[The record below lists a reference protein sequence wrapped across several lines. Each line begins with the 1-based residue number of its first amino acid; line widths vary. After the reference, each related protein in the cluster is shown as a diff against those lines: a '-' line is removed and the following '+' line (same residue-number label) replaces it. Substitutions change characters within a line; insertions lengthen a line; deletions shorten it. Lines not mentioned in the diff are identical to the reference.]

1 MTDKSSPK
9 SARTKRERAQRRWAV
24 EAAASRAAL
33 SHRLARAA
41 QFLSTAMAALLLVGI
56 AAGLTAGR
64 PELLRRAAA
73 CKSFPLRVD
82 FNWPSL
88 AASAQLAP
96 GQPNTWLNAKT
107 RAELGH
113 LVLTIVSPDPF
124 DSLSLLKAQRSLMET
139 GWFSS
144 PCRLQRGADGLVTV
158 RGNWRIPS
166 AAVRCADVDHLV
178 ASRGELLDFVC
189 DPDASGL
196 KIVLGPHMDPPECGH
211 PWIGGD
217 VQAGLSLLDYLR
229 GAPGYDQVYAVDVSE
244 FSTRKRLVLITDER
258 NRVLWGGRPGEF
270 NPGQARD
277 EIKRQRLG
285 RLFRENGR
293 IDAGMDFLDISLAS
307 GY

>member
-1 MTDKSSPK
+1 MAAKLK
-9 SARTKRERAQRRWAV
+9 TKPGSESRSRR
-24 EAAASRAAL
+24 SNRDRKAAL
-33 SHRLARAA
+33 EGLTRRLARGTHVISSV
-41 QFLSTAMAALLLVGI
+41 LSALLLLGV

-64 PELLRRAAA
+64 PELVRRAGVVKAH
-73 CKSFPLRVD
+73 PLRIE
-82 FNWPSL
+82 FNWPPL
-88 AASAQLAP
+88 AGTVQLPP

-107 RAELGH
+107 RAELEH
-113 LVLTIVSPDPF
+113 LVRTTVSPDPF
-124 DSLSLLKAQRSLMET
+124 DSRSLLKAQRALMET
-139 GWFSS
+139 GWFAS
-144 PCRLQRGADGLVTV
+144 PCRLERAADGLLRV
-158 RGNWRIPS
+158 RCNWRIPA

-178 ASRGELLDFVC
+178 TSHGELLDFVC

-196 KIVLGPHMDPPECGH
+196 RIILGPHMNPPECGE

-217 VQAGLSLLDYLR
+217 VQAGLTLLDYLR

-244 FSTRKRLVLITDER
+244 FSTNRRLVLISDER

-277 EIKRQRLG
+277 EVKRQRLI

-293 IDAGMDFLDISLAS
+293 IDAGMEFLDISLAS